1 MFSEKLISTAPSQK
15 ASISAPQR
23 LIIKGICGKEI
34 RRIPIWNRDI
44 TYDELCLMMSR
55 IFKEQL
61 GSNIKNMVLHY
72 VDEENDHITLADDVD
87 LIHAKEQ
94 CGEMLKILVY
104 DQERLSFVKQLHQE
118 DDHYSALLST
128 GTIRQFR
135 NELLALK
142 YRVDHLIQ
150 LCQEHDQIETQDR
163 STMTVKSPSGKYE
176 SL

>member
-94 CGEMLKILVY
+94 CGEMLKILV
-104 DQERLSFVKQLHQE
+104 
-118 DDHYSALLST
+118 HYSALLST